1 MRAARGGAKRN
12 AEAGEPERQRTD
24 AENRL
29 LLSAHASGQ
38 LRGAERGCG
47 MRASHPRAR
56 WCHHCLEEASRPEGG
71 PTLRLIGAPKRAAAP
86 PGKSCVI
93 CGAERGALAAMLTPA
108 APRAGKEANKKT
120 DDEEA
125 NAPDS
130 PRIKATRLRFLASP
144 LSALRHPGAALAEL
158 FPSQRPGAP
167 PRPAASRSAAL
178 LLLAALSALL
188 FVLHR
193 FGAGFAAHFE
203 PAALRATF
211 EAAGPVGGVAL
222 YVGAFCVGELMHLPG
237 TLFVA
242 AGVLVWGCVLRR
254 KVAQK
259 AKCPSAQSKMRRAAA
274 PLRTPSAARSMPG
287 SRRGARHRLGS
298 ASAPRGLSLSAL
310 SVALSAL
317 TLVARAPHRAAVRWA
332 GSSPCSPRR

>member
-1 MRAARGGAKRN
+1 
-12 AEAGEPERQRTD
+12 
-24 AENRL
+24 
-29 LLSAHASGQ
+29 
-38 LRGAERGCG
+38 
-47 MRASHPRAR
+47 
-56 WCHHCLEEASRPEGG
+56 
-71 PTLRLIGAPKRAAAP
+71 
-86 PGKSCVI
+86 
-93 CGAERGALAAMLTPA
+93 MLTPA
-108 APRAGKEANKKT
+108 APRAGKDANKKT
-120 DDEEA
+120 DRDDEEA
-125 NAPDS
+125 AAPDS
-130 PRIKATRLRFLASP
+130 PRIKASRLRFLASP
-144 LSALRHPGAALAEL
+144 LSALRHPSAALAEL

-242 AGVLVWGCVLRR
+242 AGVLVWGCVARR

-259 AKCPSAQSKMRRAAA
+259 AHALVQSKMCRAAA
-274 PLRTPSAARSMPG
+274 PRRPLPPRGAWPSIGAGHGNVSALRA
-287 SRRGARHRLGS
+287 RRG
-298 ASAPRGLSLSAL
+298 
-310 SVALSAL
+310 V
-317 TLVARAPHRAAVRWA
+317 
-332 GSSPCSPRR
+332 SP